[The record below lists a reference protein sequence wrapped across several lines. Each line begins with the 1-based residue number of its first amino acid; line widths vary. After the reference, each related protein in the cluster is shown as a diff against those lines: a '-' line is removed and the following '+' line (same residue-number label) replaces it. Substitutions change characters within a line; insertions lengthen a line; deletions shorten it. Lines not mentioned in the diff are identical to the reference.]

1 MQHVQ
6 LFHPTD
12 GWQVGIGERKRKSE
26 KHHKIDIKQNKNSS
40 PWRGKAQVPQPKP
53 KMITKMVGLF

>member
-26 KHHKIDIKQNKNSS
+26 NRYQTKQKQFTLARQSA
-40 PWRGKAQVPQPKP
+40 GATATAQDDH
-53 KMITKMVGLF
+53 